1 MSKPGSEAGD
11 VLVAHA
17 VRRTFAPTEPGGEPV
32 AVLHGCSLTLAAGER
47 VALVGPSGSGKS
59 TLLALLA
66 GLDHPSSGSIH
77 ILGTDLATLSPSEL
91 ARFRGRHLGFV
102 FQSHRLLPHLTA
114 LENVSVPLELIDVPA
129 AEARSRA
136 AEMLQQVGLAQR
148 QQHRPAQMSGGE
160 QQRVAIAR
168 ALASRPA
175 LLVADEPTGN
185 LDGSTGS
192 TIAKLLLDPP
202 SHGDRPAVLLVTHDE
217 QLAQQLDRVVRMRDG
232 QLIDQVIDPLIDQV
246 VEPNGRSS

>member
-1 MSKPGSEAGD
+1 
-11 VLVAHA
+11 
-17 VRRTFAPTEPGGEPV
+17 
-32 AVLHGCSLTLAAGER
+32 
-47 VALVGPSGSGKS
+47 
-59 TLLALLA
+59 
-66 GLDHPSSGSIH
+66 
-77 ILGTDLATLSPSEL
+77 
-91 ARFRGRHLGFV
+91 
-102 FQSHRLLPHLTA
+102 
-114 LENVSVPLELIDVPA
+114 
-129 AEARSRA
+129 
-136 AEMLQQVGLAQR
+136 MLQQVGLAQR